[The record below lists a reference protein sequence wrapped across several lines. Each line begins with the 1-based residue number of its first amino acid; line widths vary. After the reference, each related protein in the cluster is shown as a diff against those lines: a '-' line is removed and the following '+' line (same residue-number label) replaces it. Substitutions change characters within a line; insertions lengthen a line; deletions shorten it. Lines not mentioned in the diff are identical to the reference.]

1 MTKST
6 DSKNIEGLL
15 EWSPKSDLW
24 LSMMCALGDE
34 EARMAHLFLNDEYD
48 ENGEACDD
56 F

>member
-1 MTKST
+1 MTNSS
-6 DSKNIEGLL
+6 DSNKTEGLSK
-15 EWSPKSDLW
+15 WNPKSDLW

-34 EARMAHLFLNDEYD
+34 EAGMALLFLNDEHD